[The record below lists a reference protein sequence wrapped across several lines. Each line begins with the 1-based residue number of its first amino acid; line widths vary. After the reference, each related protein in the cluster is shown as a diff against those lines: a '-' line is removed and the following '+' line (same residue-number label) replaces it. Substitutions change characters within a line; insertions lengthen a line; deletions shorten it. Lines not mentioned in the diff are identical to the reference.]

1 MDTRMENNSTILVC
15 FSMRNLNLIYS
26 QWTVDIYGVVL
37 TYGIKINKIKN
48 QFKIY
53 DANLKSNL
61 KF

>member
-1 MDTRMENNSTILVC
+1 
-15 FSMRNLNLIYS
+15 MRNLNLIYS